1 MEAVA
6 EAEARLFPLWPEQAK
21 ALEMLKGSLRAGKR
35 RPQLQAPTGSGKTV
49 ISAHAM
55 TGAISKGNRAAF
67 TVPLLSLIDQTV
79 ERFVENGI
87 PLDMMGVVQA
97 DHPLRRPQAPIQIC
111 SVQTLTKREFPLV
124 EFVFVD
130 ESHIQH
136 KTIYEWM
143 DEDEKKIFVGL
154 SATPWAKGMAEHWD
168 DLLIPATIADLIK
181 AGRLCGYRAFAPTK
195 PDLSD
200 IKTTAGDYAVGQLS
214 ERMQE
219 KVITADVVKT
229 WLEKAEGRPTLLFAV
244 DRKHAALLHDQ
255 FAAIGVQ
262 SAYVDAFTDRD
273 ERAAVKK
280 LFHKGEIKIVCSVGT
295 MIAGVDWDVRC
306 ISFCRPTKSP
316 ILYVQALGRGL
327 RTAKGKDHLL
337 ILDHSGATLSLG
349 LPADIHFDEL
359 LSGKPKSGGGEAPKK
374 KLPSPRECPECG
386 EIAAATERHCR
397 CGHKFQYFIGQTVR
411 TIEGELE
418 EIGSSKAQKNANKH
432 WTWQLKE
439 SFFGQLKW
447 HCAVKGYQPGW
458 AAQKYRD
465 KFGVWPD
472 AHRDA
477 APVEPT
483 YSTLA
488 WIRSTQIAWA
498 KRQPKT

>member
-1 MEAVA
+1 MDGQLA
-6 EAEARLFPLWPEQAK
+6 ELWPEQTK
-21 ALEMLKGSLRAGKR
+21 ALAMVKDSLRAGKR

-55 TGAISKGNRAAF
+55 TSAISKGNRAAF

-87 PLDMMGVVQA
+87 PLDKMGVVQA
-97 DHPLRRPQAPIQIC
+97 DHPLKRPHAPIQIC
-111 SVQTLTKREFPLV
+111 SVQTLAKREFPSV

-130 ESHIQH
+130 ESHICHQ
-136 KTIYEWM
+136 TIYEWM
-143 DEDEKKIFVGL
+143 DEDPKRIFVGL

-168 DLLIPATIADLIK
+168 DLLIPATIADLIR

-200 IKTTAGDYAVGQLS
+200 IKITAGDYQVGQLS

-219 KVITADVVKT
+219 KVITADVVRT

-244 DRKHAALLHDQ
+244 DRAHAATLHDQ

-273 ERAAVKK
+273 ERLAVKK
-280 LFHKGEIKIVCSVGT
+280 LFHRGDIKIVCSVGT
-295 MIAGVDWDVRC
+295 MIAGIDWDVRC

-316 ILYVQALGRGL
+316 ILYVQAMGRGL
-327 RTAKGKDHLL
+327 RTAPGKDHLL
-337 ILDHSGATLSLG
+337 ILDHAGATLSLG
-349 LPADIHFDEL
+349 LPAAIHFDEL
-359 LSGKPKSGGGEAPKK
+359 LSGKRVTGGGEAPKK
-374 KLPSPRECPECG
+374 KLPSPRECPECK
-386 EIAAATERHCR
+386 EIVAATERHCR
-397 CGHKFQYFIGQTVR
+397 CGHVFKFVSR
-411 TIEGELE
+411 VMAAEGELE
-418 EIGSSKAQKNANKH
+418 EVGVGTKAQANANKH
-432 WTWQLKE
+432 WTWEAKE
-439 SFFGQLKW
+439 KFFGELKW
-447 HCAVKGYQPGW
+447 HGAVKGYKVGW
-458 AAQKYRD
+458 PAQKYRD
-465 KFGVWPD
+465 RFGVWPD

-477 APVEPT
+477 APREPG
-483 YSTLA
+483 YATLA

-498 KRQPKT
+498 KRQPKNR